1 MCKFSD
7 GDLRAGNNSH
17 NILSFP
23 SLSLQNA
30 GKTPYSLT
38 KKIIADCAF
47 FFCRCIYLLNLG
59 YLSGNCGELP
69 FITSSLLFNCK
80 SKTLGHYFSLLA
92 RGERKNSPLCALC
105 NR

>member
-30 GKTPYSLT
+30 GKTLYSLT

-47 FFCRCIYLLNLG
+47 FFCRCICLLNLG
-59 YLSGNCGELP
+59 Q
-69 FITSSLLFNCK
+69 ITSSLK
-80 SKTLGHYFSLLA
+80 
-92 RGERKNSPLCALC
+92 
-105 NR
+105 